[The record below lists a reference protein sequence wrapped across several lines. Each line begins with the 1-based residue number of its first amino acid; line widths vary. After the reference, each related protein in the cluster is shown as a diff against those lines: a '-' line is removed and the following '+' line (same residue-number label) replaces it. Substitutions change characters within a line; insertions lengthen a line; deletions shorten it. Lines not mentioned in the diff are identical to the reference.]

1 MTLRRVGGSRG
12 AVAALAMVVLAAVWL
27 GGALV
32 NTPRPAS
39 ADDNVV
45 GVAMNPTGDGWW
57 EAHADGAVSARE
69 GAPDHGSV
77 DVPLNAPVVGITST
91 PSGDGI
97 WLVAADGGVF
107 ALGGAEF
114 LGSAGSIPLV
124 APMVGMAP
132 SPTGHG
138 YWLVAADGGVFS
150 YGDAAFAGSA
160 GALELLQPIE
170 AMSVSQSGR
179 GYWLTASDGG
189 VFAFGDADF
198 LGSAGGKRRND
209 PVVGVL
215 ATRSGRGYW
224 LVSRRGAVTP
234 FGDAQPLGSAIPASA
249 PAIDVL
255 PEPGG
260 RGYVVVTADG
270 GLLLFPGDGE
280 PVRRIDPL
288 PPAPPP
294 APAPAPA
301 PAPVAEEAR
310 GPGVEEPPMAEVP
323 AEEAPA
329 EETPPEPE
337 AVAEPEAVPEPQAR
351 LALPPEP
358 GAESAGSGATE
369 GQIAQDILRRLNDER
384 AARGL
389 APLAWDPT
397 LAALASDWS
406 ATMAQTGSFAHR
418 DLRSVAAQPGFAG
431 VYAGLGEN
439 IAYTTGTRSAGNLHQ
454 LWMRSAGHRAN
465 ILQPGFDVVG
475 IGVACVNGTVYAT
488 ENFGRSAGSGAPP
501 IGGGTPALEPLV
513 HGDTGGPAC

>member
-1 MTLRRVGGSRG
+1 MTMRRVGGSRG
-12 AVAALAMVVLAAVWL
+12 AVAALAMVVLAGVWL
-27 GGALV
+27 GSGLV

-57 EAHADGAVSARE
+57 EAHADGSVSARE

-77 DVPLNAPVVGITST
+77 TVPLNAPVVGIAST

-107 ALGGAEF
+107 ALGAADF

-124 APMVGMAP
+124 APVVGLAV
-132 SPTGHG
+132 SPTGNG
-138 YWLVAADGGVFS
+138 YWLVAGDGGVFS
-150 YGDAAFAGSA
+150 YGDAAFAGST

-170 AMSVSQSGR
+170 AMSVTQSGD
-179 GYWLTASDGG
+179 GYWLLASDGG
-189 VFAFGDADF
+189 VFAFGDAEF
-198 LGSAGGKRRND
+198 LGSAGGKRRTD

-215 ATRSGRGYW
+215 ATRSGQGYW
-224 LVSRRGAVTP
+224 LLSSRGVVTP
-234 FGDAQPLGSAIPASA
+234 FGDAEPLGSAIPASA
-249 PAIDVL
+249 PAIGVVA
-255 PEPGG
+255 EPGG

-280 PVRRIDPL
+280 PVRRMDPV
-288 PPAPPP
+288 PPPPPPP
-294 APAPAPA
+294 AEEPA
-301 PAPVAEEAR
+301 AEEPAA
-310 GPGVEEPPMAEVP
+310 EEPRAEPPVFEGPAAVEGPP
-323 AEEAPA
+323 AEEAP
-329 EETPPEPE
+329 ELEPLPQPQIRSSEPPPPAPE
-337 AVAEPEAVPEPQAR
+337 V
-351 LALPPEP
+351 
-358 GAESAGSGATE
+358 ESAPGSSEA
-369 GQIAQDILRRLNDER
+369 QIAQDILRRVNDER

-406 ATMAQTGSFAHR
+406 VTMARTGNFNHR
-418 DLRSVAAQPGFAG
+418 DLRSVAGQPGFAG

-439 IAYTTGTRSAGNLHQ
+439 IAYTTGNRSSGNLHQ

-475 IGVACVNGTVYAT
+475 IGVACVDGTVWAT
-488 ENFGRSAGSGAPP
+488 ENFGRTAGSGAPP
-501 IGGGTPALEPLV
+501 IAGGTPSLEPLV
-513 HGDTGGPAC
+513 HGDQGGPAC